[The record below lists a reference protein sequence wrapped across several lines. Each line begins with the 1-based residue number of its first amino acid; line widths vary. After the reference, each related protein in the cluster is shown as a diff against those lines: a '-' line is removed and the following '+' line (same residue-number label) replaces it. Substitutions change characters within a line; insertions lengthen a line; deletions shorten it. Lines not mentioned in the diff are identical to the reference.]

1 MSPLPSHPTGAEN
14 GPFNV
19 TIEATPLSVFIEWME
34 LSDNIPLVTGYN
46 ITVENLITKKVRTV
60 HVEGSSGEANVSGLT
75 PLTEYSFTVA
85 AVYQYGLGPPSRAV
99 IQRTREQGKCVTHTS
114 CMCMHDMC
122 VCGVHIVSS

>member
-85 AVYQYGLGPPSRAV
+85 AVYQYGLGPPSKTV
-99 IQRTREQGKCVTHTS
+99 IQRTGEQGK
-114 CMCMHDMC
+114 
-122 VCGVHIVSS
+122 